1 MPTAALVAGATGL
14 VGHRLVKLLLDARIY
29 DRVHVL
35 ARRSTG
41 LADERLVE
49 HAVDFEDLDCVGPLV
64 GRVDH
69 AFCALGTTIRSA
81 GSKAAFRR
89 VDHDFVV
96 AVAEFARA
104 AGACSFVTVSSLGAD
119 PSSGNFYLRVKGET
133 ERALET
139 LGLPRLVILRPS
151 LLTGDREEF
160 RAGERAG
167 RIVLGLVS
175 PLLIGR
181 LGRVRPVSD
190 VEVAQAMLCLAAG
203 DGEGTRIV
211 ESEEIRRVARC
222 G

>member
-1 MPTAALVAGATGL
+1 VPAAALVAGATGL
-14 VGHRLVKLLLDARIY
+14 VGHGLVKLLLDANIYARIY
-29 DRVHVL
+29 VL

-41 LADERLVE
+41 LEDERLVE
-49 HAVDFEDLDCVGPLV
+49 HVVDFEDLDRAGPLV

-81 GSKAAFRR
+81 GSKTAFRR
-89 VDHDFVV
+89 VDHDFVLL
-96 AVAEFARA
+96 VAEIAKA
-104 AGACSFVTVSSLGAD
+104 AGARSFVAVSSLGAD

-133 ERALET
+133 ERDLES
-139 LGLPRLVILRPS
+139 LGMPRLVILRPS

-167 RIVLGLVS
+167 KFVLGLVS

-190 VEVAQAMLCLAAG
+190 VEVAGAMLRLAAG
-203 DGEGTRIV
+203 DVEGTRIV
-211 ESEEIRRVARC
+211 ESEEIRRIARY

>member
-1 MPTAALVAGATGL
+1 VPAAALVAGATGL
-14 VGHRLVKLLLDARIY
+14 VGRRLVKLLLDGHIY

-41 LADERLVE
+41 LEDERLVE
-49 HAVDFEDLDCVGPLV
+49 HVVDFEDLARAGPLV

-81 GSKAAFRR
+81 GSEAAFCR

-96 AVAEFARA
+96 SVAEFAKA

-119 PSSGNFYLRVKGET
+119 SSSGNFYLRVKGET
-133 ERALET
+133 ERDLEA

-160 RAGERAG
+160 RVRERAG
-167 RIVLGLVS
+167 KFVLGLVS

-190 VEVAQAMLCLAAG
+190 IEVAGAMLRLAAG
-203 DGEGTRIV
+203 DAEGTRIV
-211 ESEEIRRVARC
+211 ESEEIRRIARS

>member
-1 MPTAALVAGATGL
+1 MPTALVAGATGL
-14 VGHRLVKLLLDARIY
+14 VGRRLVTLLLDANSY

-35 ARRSTG
+35 GRRSTG
-41 LADERLVE
+41 IADERLAE
-49 HAVDFEDLDCVGPLV
+49 HEVDFEGLAGSGPSI

-69 AFCALGTTIRSA
+69 AFCALGTTIRAA

-89 VDHDFVV
+89 VDHDFVL
-96 AVAEFARA
+96 AMAECAKA
-104 AGACSFVTVSSLGAD
+104 AGARSFVTVSSLGAD

-133 ERALET
+133 ERDLAA

-167 RIVLGLVS
+167 KIVLELVS

-181 LGRVRPVSD
+181 LRRVRPVSD
-190 VEVAQAMLCLAAG
+190 VEVARAMLRLAAG
-203 DGEGTRIV
+203 SGEGTRIV
-211 ESEEIRRVARC
+211 ESEEIRRIAVC